1 MNGMNRM
8 LRGMALAALAA
19 ASLLS
24 QAAPVVS
31 VNPASQTINIGDTA
45 SVDII
50 VSGLTDP
57 TGGFSLTLDFNDSFL
72 KAISYLNDPDAKMG
86 AAPLDMSGGFSGGSL
101 DLFFVAD
108 ATETEA
114 SLAAAQGA
122 SFTLAT
128 ISFEGLAN
136 GLSPLKLSNVVL
148 SNWDGTETLRG
159 RELQQR
165 PRTRKHGARGCG
177 SGCPGAA
184 SPPPVGRADR
194 LSRPRSTPDPANRKA
209 EGRQAVLLV
218 GLLHS
223 CI

>member
-148 SNWDGTETLRG
+148 SNWDGTETLAG
-159 RELQQR
+159 VG
-165 PRTRKHGARGCG
+165 TRNGEICVGGNCNNVPEPA
-177 SGCPGAA
+177 SMALAGAA
-184 SPPPVGRADR
+184 LGALALLRR
-194 LSRPRSTPDPANRKA
+194 RRSGAQSA
-209 EGRQAVLLV
+209 
-218 GLLHS
+218 
-223 CI
+223 

>member
-148 SNWDGTETLRG
+148 SNWDGTETLAG
-159 RELQQR
+159 VG
-165 PRTRKHGARGCG
+165 TRNGEICVGGNCNNVPEPA
-177 SGCPGAA
+177 SMALAGAA
-184 SPPPVGRADR
+184 LGALALLRRRR
-194 LSRPRSTPDPANRKA
+194 LGAQTA
-209 EGRQAVLLV
+209 
-218 GLLHS
+218 
-223 CI
+223 